1 MRKILVPTD
10 FSDNAMNALKYA
22 LELFKYEISEFFIMH
37 AYAET
42 IYSDKVLQTLD
53 NVTEA
58 TKIVAE
64 RAQSQL
70 EETLKKVNKISP
82 NPRHKYM
89 IRKANN
95 LFISEMEKIVDAEN
109 IDLVIM
115 GTRGETN
122 DRKIT
127 FGSHTLQVLKFVRC
141 PVMAIPEGYAHIQP
155 RRILFVTNYLVQ
167 YKRRELKLLC
177 EMAHPYRAQIDVL
190 YLSKSKELSPVQED
204 NQAFLKAELCKNTL
218 DFKTVYSKNINEAI
232 YTHIKENSTD
242 LLVMVNTK
250 HSFSENIIFQ
260 SVIDKISLHI
270 TIPFLVLQN
279 IKR

>member
-89 IRKANN
+89 IRNANN

-109 IDLVIM
+109 IDLVIV
-115 GTRGETN
+115 GRRGETN
-122 DRKIT
+122 GPQASLGRP
-127 FGSHTLQVLKFVRC
+127 SLEVLKVVLC
-141 PVMAIPEGYAHIQP
+141 PVMAIPEGDAHIQP
-155 RRILFVTNYLVQ
+155 RRLLFPTKLPVQ
-167 YKRRELKLLC
+167 DHAREVKVLGG
-177 EMAHPYRAQIDVL
+177 MGPPYRGQIGVL
-190 YLSKSKELSPVQED
+190 Y
-204 NQAFLKAELCKNTL
+204 
-218 DFKTVYSKNINEAI
+218 
-232 YTHIKENSTD
+232 
-242 LLVMVNTK
+242 
-250 HSFSENIIFQ
+250 
-260 SVIDKISLHI
+260 
-270 TIPFLVLQN
+270 
-279 IKR
+279 